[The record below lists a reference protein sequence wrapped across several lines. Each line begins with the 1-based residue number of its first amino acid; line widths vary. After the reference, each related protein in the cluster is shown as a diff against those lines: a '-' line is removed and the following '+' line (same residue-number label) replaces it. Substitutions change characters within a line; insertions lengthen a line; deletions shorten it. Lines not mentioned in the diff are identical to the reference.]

1 MIKLNSHKKM
11 RLFKNIIGMGALVI
25 GVPFLLVGFSLMMV
39 FEWAN
44 K

>member
-1 MIKLNSHKKM
+1 M
-11 RLFKNIIGMGALVI
+11 RLFKNIIGIGAVLI
-25 GVPFLLVGFSLMMV
+25 GLPFLLIGFALLMV

>member
-1 MIKLNSHKKM
+1 M
-11 RLFKNIIGMGALVI
+11 RLFKNIIGVGAILL